1 MAAVTEDGHVERRS
15 FVQGGDR
22 GPRCREGGLGLAAGP
37 GEIPVSQGRILSR
50 AILMGKI
57 DT

>member
-1 MAAVTEDGHVERRS
+1 MEAVTEDGHFEHRS
-15 FVQGGDR
+15 LVRGGDR
-22 GPRCREGGLGLAAGP
+22 GPQCREVGVGLGAGP

-57 DT
+57 AT